1 MNEATSSPQD
11 GSNTSALP
19 QKSEQALKA
28 PGKGKKTK
36 SAETIALEKE
46 AFQKEK
52 EKKEKE
58 RKERLD
64 RKLDRAA
71 RPDTV
76 VISRTTMDTN
86 EMADLVGANDRLMNQ
101 LRRKIGYVKA
111 LTPTKFEELFNRS
124 QEIKQSIHQ
133 FNKELARITGDKYV
147 APRSYMEGRQS

>member
-1 MNEATSSPQD
+1 MNVATSSTQD
-11 GSNTSALP
+11 GSNTSALL
-19 QKSEQALKA
+19 QEGEQTLKV

-36 SAETIALEKE
+36 SAETVAMEKLE
-46 AFQKEK
+46 FQRLKDQ
-52 EKKEKE
+52 KEKE

-86 EMADLVGANDRLMNQ
+86 EMADLIGANDRLMNQ

-124 QEIKQSIHQ
+124 QEIKQSIHE
-133 FNKELARITGDKYV
+133 FNKELARITGDRYV
-147 APRSYMEGRQS
+147 APRSYLEGRQS